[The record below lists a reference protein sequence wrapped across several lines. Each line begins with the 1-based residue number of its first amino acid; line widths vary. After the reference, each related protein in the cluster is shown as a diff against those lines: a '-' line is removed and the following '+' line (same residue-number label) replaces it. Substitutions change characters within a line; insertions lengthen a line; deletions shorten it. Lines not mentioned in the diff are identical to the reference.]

1 MPEENTPINIQTEDS
16 KVFLRHQ
23 ELIEQHE
30 RTAAA
35 LRLDLERQIELRYG
49 IDMRK
54 EDWVLDLN
62 RGILERIGEGI
73 RDVEESNAPRG

>member
-35 LRLDLERQIELRYG
+35 LRRDLERQIELRYG

-62 RGILERIGEGI
+62 RGILERIGEV